1 MVKIFR
7 QRKYE
12 KITEPE
18 KSEKSLSLPPK
29 WPIQFLQFY
38 FTMKKIGTILLSFCI
53 CALCLAIRAQSTR
66 TEFVYTEPYPQEKL
80 FLINQS
86 MEISLN
92 GRVKKVEQTSN
103 VRKVTFIPG
112 GRVAYVGDY
121 CLYTF
126 DTMGNIKK
134 YVEKRLELD
143 DTVGIP
149 VSKKKALPL
158 EFFNAKKDNETT
170 GPYKMEEE
178 KYSFKD
184 DRLVSI
190 KKDYQTT
197 ELEYDEQGKLVRMTE
212 YYFRSYRTTHFNL
225 NENGQLVSISSSRS
239 KKDNQT
245 TDVFCYD
252 AQGNCVVHS
261 KRFDNGWRRDIYEY
275 DESGNR
281 IFEGRC
287 EKFNKKNL
295 CDCKES
301 FFNHGY
307 EYDDQHHVTRDY
319 LIGDW
324 KPRGWD
330 YYYQYDLVGREIEF
344 KIYETNGK
352 ERTFRAHIV
361 SSYDSIGRIV
371 SKEALSGTFFINEAF
386 ARYTRNAIHQTWEYD
401 TYGNL
406 LLEKVYQDES
416 GPFRV
421 LKYTY
426 EYDGHGNWIKRC
438 RYEGDSEDVLELT
451 ETLER
456 VISYY

>member
-53 CALCLAIRAQSTR
+53 CALCLSIRAQSTR

-126 DTMGNIKK
+126 DTLGNIKK

-197 ELEYDEQGKLVRMTE
+197 ELEYDEQGKLVVE
-212 YYFRSYRTTHFNL
+212 DEVL
-225 NENGQLVSISSSRS
+225 PVLQLFLGSVDTICIR
-239 KKDNQT
+239 
-245 TDVFCYD
+245 VRILRV
-252 AQGNCVVHS
+252 GVV
-261 KRFDNGWRRDIYEY
+261 
-275 DESGNR
+275 
-281 IFEGRC
+281 
-287 EKFNKKNL
+287 
-295 CDCKES
+295 
-301 FFNHGY
+301 
-307 EYDDQHHVTRDY
+307 
-319 LIGDW
+319 
-324 KPRGWD
+324 
-330 YYYQYDLVGREIEF
+330 
-344 KIYETNGK
+344 
-352 ERTFRAHIV
+352 
-361 SSYDSIGRIV
+361 
-371 SKEALSGTFFINEAF
+371 
-386 ARYTRNAIHQTWEYD
+386 
-401 TYGNL
+401 
-406 LLEKVYQDES
+406 
-416 GPFRV
+416 
-421 LKYTY
+421 
-426 EYDGHGNWIKRC
+426 
-438 RYEGDSEDVLELT
+438 
-451 ETLER
+451 
-456 VISYY
+456 

>member
-1 MVKIFR
+1 MIADRDKLFVQTPEGFG
-7 QRKYE
+7 QRFNIDVRVENEVTAIDTTAKTVTVQKTDGTTY
-12 KITEPE
+12 TESYD
-18 KSEKSLSLPPK
+18 KL
-29 WPIQFLQFY
+29 
-38 FTMKKIGTILLSFCI
+38 LLSPG
-53 CALCLAIRAQSTR
+53 STP
-66 TEFVYTEPYPQEKL
+66 VVPP
-80 FLINQS
+80 
-86 MEISLN
+86 LN
-92 GRVKKVEQTSN
+92 
-103 VRKVTFIPG
+103 
-112 GRVAYVGDY
+112 
-121 CLYTF
+121 
-126 DTMGNIKK
+126 
-134 YVEKRLELD
+134 
-143 DTVGIP
+143 
-149 VSKKKALPL
+149 
-158 EFFNAKKDNETT
+158 
-170 GPYKMEEE
+170 
-178 KYSFKD
+178 
-184 DRLVSI
+184 
-190 KKDYQTT
+190 
-197 ELEYDEQGKLVRMTE
+197 
-212 YYFRSYRTTHFNL
+212 
-225 NENGQLVSISSSRS
+225 
-239 KKDNQT
+239 
-245 TDVFCYD
+245 

-301 FFNHGY
+301 YFNHGY

-330 YYYQYDLVGREIEF
+330 YYYQYDSVGREIEF

>member
-1 MVKIFR
+1 M
-7 QRKYE
+7 
-12 KITEPE
+12 
-18 KSEKSLSLPPK
+18 
-29 WPIQFLQFY
+29 QFY

-126 DTMGNIKK
+126 DTLGNIKK

-252 AQGNCVVHS
+252 AQGNCVGHS
-261 KRFDNGWRRDIYEY
+261 KRVDNGWRREIYEY
-275 DESGNR
+275 DEAGNR
-281 IFEGRC
+281 IFEGLC
-287 EKFNKKNL
+287 KKFNKKNF
-295 CDCKES
+295 CDCKKTRVY
-301 FFNHGY
+301 HGY
-307 EYDDQHHVTRDY
+307 EYDDQHHKIRDY

-324 KPRGWD
+324 KPNGWD
-330 YYYQYDLVGREIEF
+330 YYYQYDSAGREIEYKYF
-344 KIYETNGK
+344 EIRGDK
-352 ERTFRAHIV
+352 RTFTDHVI
-361 SSYDSIGRIV
+361 SSYDSSGRIV
-371 SKEALSGTFFINEAF
+371 CKEALYGDFRINESFADYAF
-386 ARYTRNAIHQTWEYD
+386 AIMQTWEYD
-401 TYGNL
+401 SYGNIL
-406 LLEKVYQDES
+406 SERAYRNKEV
-416 GPFRV
+416 PFKV

-426 EYDGHGNWIKRC
+426 EYDSHGNWIKRC